1 MKYVTSLV
9 TSVALAGIAFAT
21 SVSASTLEEVQ
32 ARGELRCGVDGGVAG
47 FSAPND
53 AGKMVGID
61 ASICDA
67 VAAAVLGDSSKVTYV
82 PLNAK
87 ERFTALTSGEI
98 DMLSRNTTHTLTR
111 DATLGVNFT
120 YYNFIDGQGFMVAK
134 DAGVSSVKDLDGAS
148 ICVQAGTTT
157 ELNMADYFRNNGM
170 DYTPVGYDT
179 SVQTREGLEGGACD
193 ALTSD
198 ASQLAAI
205 RSETSSPSSWTML
218 PEIISKEPLG
228 PVVRHGDDQ
237 WADIV
242 SWVLRAMM
250 AGEEKG
256 ITSKNVKKL
265 ASQDNKDKEI
275 NRLLGK
281 DPLQGLSKLGLSA
294 DWAVNVISQVGNYA
308 ESFERNLGM
317 SSALKVARGMN
328 ALYRDGGLHYIP
340 PIK

>member
-1 MKYVTSLV
+1 MKNITSLV

-21 SVSASTLEEVQ
+21 TVSASTLEQVQ

-47 FSAPND
+47 FAAPND

-67 VAAAVLGDSSKVTYV
+67 IAAAVLGDSSKVTYV

-87 ERFTALTSGEI
+87 ERFTALTSGEV
-98 DMLSRNTTHTLTR
+98 DLLSRNTTHTLNR
-111 DATLGVNFT
+111 DATLGINFT

-134 DAGVSSVKDLDGAS
+134 DSGVSSVKDLDGAS

-193 ALTSD
+193 AITSD

-205 RSETSSPSSWTML
+205 RSETSSPSNWTML

-228 PVVRHGDDQ
+228 PAVRQGDDQ
-237 WADIV
+237 WMDIV
-242 SWVLRAMM
+242 AWTLYALIN
-250 AGEEKG
+250 AEELG
-256 ITSKNVKKL
+256 ITSANVDDMK
-265 ASQDNKDKEI
+265 ADSPNPSVARIVGSEGSTGPD
-275 NRLLGK
+275 
-281 DPLQGLSKLGLSA
+281 LGLSQ
-294 DWAVNVISQVGNYA
+294 DWAYTAIKQVGNYG
-308 ESFERNLGM
+308 EIYERTVEPLGIPRAG
-317 SSALKVARGMN
+317 SVNDLWTRGGV
-328 ALYRDGGLHYIP
+328 LYAP
-340 PIK
+340 PVR